1 MKQPALVIMAAG
13 MGSRYGGLKQIDP
26 LDEHGQI
33 IMDFSIYDALRA
45 GFRKIVFIIKKQIE
59 EEFKRSIGDRISK
72 VADVVYVYQELDK
85 LPEADANGN
94 PYMVPEGRVKP
105 WGTGHAILC
114 CKDVLDEPFAV
125 INADDYYGPEA
136 FRIIYD
142 ELSAKCDD
150 SERDYC
156 MVGYILSNTL
166 TENGTVSRGVCT
178 VDENGYLKEIVE
190 KTKIAKRGSG
200 AAFSEDNGET
210 WQDIAPD
217 SIVSMNL
224 WGFKANFLGEL
235 DRSFRSFLDT
245 ESGKNPLKSE
255 FFLPKA
261 VQELLEE
268 GKATV
273 KVLRSSD
280 KWFGVTYKEDK
291 EDVVNAIRLLKNK
304 GVYPDKL
311 WPATDKE

>member
-26 LDEHGQI
+26 LDDHGQI

-45 GFRKIVFIIKKQIE
+45 GFKKIVFIIKKQIE
-59 EEFKRSIGDRISK
+59 EEFKKCIGDRISK
-72 VADVVYVYQELDK
+72 VAEVVYVYQELDK
-85 LPEADANGN
+85 LPEADKNGN
-94 PYMVPEGRVKP
+94 AYTVPEGRVKP

-114 CKDVLDEPFAV
+114 CKDVIDEPFAV

-136 FRIIYD
+136 FKIIYD
-142 ELSAKCDD
+142 ELSAKDD
-150 SERDYC
+150 DNKRDYC

-178 VDENGYLKEIVE
+178 VDENGYLKDITE
-190 KTKIAKRGSG
+190 KTKIAKRGDG
-200 AAFSEDNGET
+200 AAYSEDNGET
-210 WQDIAPD
+210 WIDISPD

-224 WGFKANFLGEL
+224 WGFKANFLKEL
-235 DRSFRSFLDT
+235 DRSFRLFLDN
-245 ESGKNPLKSE
+245 EAGKNPMKSE

-261 VQELLEE
+261 VEELLEAGE
-268 GKATV
+268 ATV
-273 KVLRSSD
+273 KVLHSSD

-291 EDVVNAIRLLKNK
+291 EDVVNAIRALKDK

-311 WPATDKE
+311 WQI